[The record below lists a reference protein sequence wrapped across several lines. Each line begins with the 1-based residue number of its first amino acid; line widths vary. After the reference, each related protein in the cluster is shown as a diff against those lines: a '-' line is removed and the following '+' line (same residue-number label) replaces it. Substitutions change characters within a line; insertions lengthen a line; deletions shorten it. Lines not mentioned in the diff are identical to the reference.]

1 MVEFNPFLRIRTAEP
16 KVEKH
21 LPETLKPFAPKV
33 TKSIV
38 TFEGYILDW
47 DYVDKTL
54 VLLYNNGTRVSYHN
68 VSRKEIWKILED
80 EARRFFNA
88 GY

>member
-1 MVEFNPFLRIRTAEP
+1 MVEFNPFLRIRTAGP
-16 KVEKH
+16 KTEKC
-21 LPETLKPFAPKV
+21 LPKTLKPFAPKV
-33 TKSIV
+33 AKCIV

-54 VLLYNNGTRVSYHN
+54 MLLYNNGTRVVYRN
-68 VSRKEIWKILED
+68 VNKKEVWKILED
-80 EARRFFNA
+80 EARRFFN